1 MLPLNQKYNKYLIK
15 IYIWLIIQEV
25 NLEVK
30 VKWQVLREKQNNLN
44 MTK

>member
-15 IYIWLIIQEV
+15 IYIWLLIQEV

-30 VKWQVLREKQNNLN
+30 VKWQVSKEKQNNLN

>member
-15 IYIWLIIQEV
+15 IYIWLLIQEV

-30 VKWQVLREKQNNLN
+30 VKWQVLKEKQNNLN

>member
-1 MLPLNQKYNKYLIK
+1 MSPLNQKYNKYLIK
-15 IYIWLIIQEV
+15 KYMWLLIQEV

>member
-15 IYIWLIIQEV
+15 IYIWLLIQEV